1 MEIYSRGKTDA
12 IIPIAFAELWIL
24 LLGQFCDRQLA
35 RPRIL
40 PNCLLATTALRWS
53 AHGDAECYGDWW
65 RPRQIDWG
73 GGRKRKG
80 SEKKNGSSHSHS
92 SRLGTN
98 NRSPYIPWITRLLT
112 EETVCLVPAVYAYMD
127 AFGGDTMTAN
137 RFSLAQVLL
146 AGLTPRCF
154 GTFLPVSSY
163 FKFYG
168 SNMNT

>member
-1 MEIYSRGKTDA
+1 MQLSRLLSRSYESCCWANFAIDNWHDHGFCQIACWPPPHCAEVHTEMQSAMATDGDHDRSTGK
-12 IIPIAFAELWIL
+12 
-24 LLGQFCDRQLA
+24 
-35 RPRIL
+35 
-40 PNCLLATTALRWS
+40 
-53 AHGDAECYGDWW
+53 
-65 RPRQIDWG
+65 
-73 GGRKRKG
+73 GRKRG
-80 SEKKNGSSHSHS
+80 EHARGEDQQKNGSSHSHS

-98 NRSPYIPWITRLLT
+98 NRSSYIPWITRLLT

-137 RFSLAQVLL
+137 RFSIAQVLL